1 VSDSARSPLSGCL
14 ILIAA
19 LCMLLFLIGF
29 SIWVP
34 FRQAAAI
41 EKFTKA
47 EPAPVPVADIESD
60 PAPATGL
67 AERLELF
74 RSELADEKDPARV
87 DLSAEDLNLAI
98 ASFPQLA
105 ELRGALHVTSISDG
119 RIHAD
124 ICYTLNGRPRLAK
137 DGEAGPITSDPRYLV
152 GRLAVTPFLSKRE
165 LSLRVESLDVP
176 GSEVDEGFLGHFST
190 LRIFEKY
197 LTDPVIGDTMGKLTA
212 ATVDGDKL
220 VLARVPGD
228 PVPDVVTD
236 EQFSKGGSRVV
247 MFVGGAMLLFL
258 ILAGTVLFLGY
269 RAQLRKIQEK
279 ESTNPPADAD

>member
-1 VSDSARSPLSGCL
+1 
-14 ILIAA
+14 
-19 LCMLLFLIGF
+19 MLLFLIGF

-47 EPAPVPVADIESD
+47 EPAPVPVADIETN
-60 PAPATGL
+60 PAPANQL

-74 RSELADEKDPARV
+74 RSQLADEKAPARV
-87 DLSAEDLNLAI
+87 ELSADDLNLAI

-105 ELRGALHVTSISDG
+105 ELRGALHVTSISDDQ
-119 RIHAD
+119 IHAD

-137 DGEAGPITSDPRYLV
+137 DGEEGPITSDPRYLV
-152 GRLAVTPFLSKRE
+152 GQLAVTPFLSKRE

-176 GSEVDEGFLGHFST
+176 GSTVDEGFMGHFST

-197 LTDPVIGDTMGKLTA
+197 LEDPVIGDAMGKLTA
-212 ATVDGDKL
+212 ATIDGDKL
-220 VLARVPGD
+220 VLTRVPGD

-236 EQFSKGGSRVV
+236 QQFSKGGSRVV

-258 ILAGTVLFLGY
+258 IVAGTILFIGY

-279 ESTNPPADAD
+279 ESTNSATDAD